1 MLLFV
6 LVNLTPVQ
14 NYIARRAT
22 SILADK
28 LKTKVSIDH
37 VRIDLLN
44 HLVIEGLYI
53 EDHAQDTLLYAGH
66 AEVRITD
73 WFFLKKG
80 TPVLSYIGL
89 HNSYVHLYRTPA
101 SAEWNYQF
109 VADAFSSGPKKEQT
123 NTSSNFEI
131 DLKKVDLQNVR
142 FHMDDGWGGNDMDF
156 DLGSLLVKADEVDLK
171 KKVIALNSIAIENT
185 VISMDDYP
193 GGKPPTPRKP
203 RSNTIDTSAFNGD
216 NWAISLKGLSL
227 KECTFNLKSDDKTP
241 TPNEFDPAHLGISK
255 INLEAEGIHIT
266 GDTLKA
272 DLKHLSAKE
281 RCGLV
286 IKEMHSKI
294 SVSPNAS
301 ICDKLYLETANS
313 KLQRYYAMHYKRFP
327 DFQDYI
333 EQVVMDA
340 HLSNSVV
347 DVRDVAYFAPQLR
360 QYPSV
365 VKLSGDIHGTVS
377 KIKGQH
383 LLLNDGST
391 SIKGDLAMTGLP
403 DIYHTLIEFSNGEIM
418 TTGAGIIKYAPSL
431 KDDPNIAVDKIL
443 YAYFKGNFKG
453 YIENFAANGV
463 LTSNLGTI
471 RSDVK
476 LDIPKFV
483 SDNAAYSGTISTDNF
498 DLGTLLKQPELG
510 TLSFHGTVKGTAF
523 DPNKAQ
529 LTLDATISNLGF
541 HNYKYQNITA
551 QGTLEKKKFSGK
563 VFIDDPNLAL
573 AFYGNLDFSQDLA
586 SIDAKANLLSSNF
599 KALNFTKDSM
609 LASADFDL
617 DCKGTNI
624 DNFTGFA
631 RLYNINLIRNRH
643 RLDIDSIY
651 LNSTEE
657 NGHKTLSVESNAV
670 AANIEGNYKLSSLPY
685 SVQYYVSGYLPNYI
699 KPPVHA
705 APDQDLTFTVQTRKV
720 DSLFAVLLPAVK
732 GFNNASI
739 SGRLNTQQQL
749 LSLNAKIPY
758 GILGNFRMSNIELD
772 GKGDFRRLGI
782 NAKAGNVLMGDSLLN
797 ISMNVDASIGNDSF
811 RFKIATASPD
821 AYGTATLNGIGKA
834 SGDSLYLSML
844 PSEFYL
850 NQDKW
855 EIPGGCNITY
865 AQNYLMIKGLALNS
879 GLQHISVNTKDE
891 STVQSLLINTE
902 NLDISEIGALA
913 GLASYQPDGRI
924 NSDIEVKHL
933 FGDITAN
940 GQLKATDV
948 KLGEDTVG
956 NINITGNYD
965 AKKRIIFLDQQSGI
979 YRGSAS
985 LNVYGKIIS
994 DSTSA
999 QKLDGGIQFN
1009 NAPLAWLSPF
1019 MTGYIS
1025 NISGE
1030 LNGALKIGGTGIEP
1044 DVDGTVNLREAGTKL
1059 DFLGTYYRIPNADIT
1074 VSNKK
1079 IDLGEVK
1086 LYDVHNNQAILTGS
1100 ISHQRFKKMRLNF
1113 QLTTPQFEVLNLQDY
1128 ENPLFYGNLIAKV
1141 DQFRI
1146 TGPVNDLRMDITA
1159 TPVKKSHLY
1168 FPMTQTTDVGSYSYV
1183 SFKKY
1188 GENQIQYKKAN
1199 KSKLTLNINANMT
1212 PEAEVTLLIDPATG
1226 DAINAKGYGNIL
1238 LQIPLGGDIKMFGP
1252 YTVEEGDYTFTLAQL
1267 YFRRKFIINNGSKIN
1282 FNGSVAQTGL
1292 GVDATYTTTAR
1303 LYDLLSASEQ
1313 QAMPANEASDAKT
1326 AQNVDVIL
1334 HMNGTLQE
1342 PKLTFNVELPDRRS
1356 IGTYAYSKLERINQS
1371 DRELFDQVASLL
1383 LIGSFIPPEGLG
1395 ASSSGAAVSGAINN
1409 VSQIISSS
1417 ASSQLTNIVNKL
1429 LGNQDLSIDL
1439 QYKNYNLS
1447 DPSASTTD
1455 INRNELSLG
1464 VKKNLLK
1471 DRLIVEVGG
1480 AYDWGRP
1487 TSNTTTNFNLA
1498 GDFRIQYLLTENG
1511 NLRFNVFN
1519 TSNYDVLTDKNVD
1532 RRGIGLSWR
1541 RSFDNLSDFLG
1552 MNKNQPSPEPIQD
1565 TGKKNTTEG
1574 TD

>member
-1 MLLFV
+1 
-6 LVNLTPVQ
+6 
-14 NYIARRAT
+14 
-22 SILADK
+22 
-28 LKTKVSIDH
+28 

-80 TPVLSYIGL
+80 KPVLSYIGL
-89 HNSYVHLYRTPA
+89 NNSYAHLYRTPA
-101 SAEWNYQF
+101 SDIWNYQF
-109 VADAFSSGPKKEQT
+109 VIDAFDTGPKKKKT
-123 NTSSNFEI
+123 NQSTEFEI

-142 FHMDDGWGGNDMDF
+142 FHMDDGWVGNDMDF
-156 DLGSLLVKADEVDLK
+156 DVGSLLVSADEVDLK
-171 KKVIALNSIAIENT
+171 KKILDVNSITLENT
-185 VISMDDYP
+185 MISMDDYQ
-193 GGKPPTPRKP
+193 GGRPAGIKKTK
-203 RSNTIDTSAFNGD
+203 SNVIDTSAFNTG
-216 NWAISLKGLSL
+216 NWAIKLGELSLKG
-227 KECTFNLKSDDKTP
+227 CAFYLKSDQKEP
-241 TPNEFDPAHLGISK
+241 EANEFDAAHMGISK
-255 INLEAEGIHIT
+255 INLQAKDLAIK
-266 GDTLKA
+266 GDTLTA
-272 DLKHLSAKE
+272 DLKHLAANE

-286 IKEMHSKI
+286 IKDMRAKI

-301 ICDKLYLETANS
+301 ICDKLYLQTDKS
-313 KLQRYYAMHYKRFP
+313 RLQNYYAMRYSRFP

-333 EQVVMDA
+333 NKVVMEA

-365 VKLSGDIHGTVS
+365 VKLAGDIKGTVS
-377 KIKGQH
+377 KITGRH

-403 DIYHTLIEFSNGEIM
+403 DINHTLIEFRDGEVM
-418 TTGAGIIKYAPSL
+418 TTGAGIIKYAPAL
-431 KDDPNIAVDKIL
+431 KNDPNIAIDKIM

-471 RSDVK
+471 RSDVT
-476 LDIPKFV
+476 LDIPKFIL
-483 SDNAAYSGTISTDNF
+483 DNAAYAGNISTDNF
-498 DLGTLLKQPELG
+498 DLGTLLRQPELG
-510 TLSFHGTVKGTAF
+510 TISFHGTVKGNAF
-523 DPNKAQ
+523 DPNKAA
-529 LTLDATISNLGF
+529 LTLNATISNVGF

-551 QGTLEKKKFSGK
+551 EGTLEKKKFSGK
-563 VFIDDPNLAL
+563 VIIDDPNLAL
-573 AFYGNLDFSQDLA
+573 AFYGNLDFSQELA
-586 SIDAKANLLSSNF
+586 SIDAKANLLSSDF
-599 KALNFTKDSM
+599 KALNFTKDSFQ
-609 LASADFDL
+609 ASADFDL
-617 DCKGTNI
+617 DCKGNNI
-624 DNFTGFA
+624 DNFTGYA
-631 RLYNINLIRNRH
+631 KLYNINMLRNHH
-643 RLDIDSIY
+643 RLDIDSVY
-651 LNSTEE
+651 LRSTEAD
-657 NGHKTLSVESNAV
+657 GHKTLLVQSNAV
-670 AANIEGNYKLSSLPY
+670 AANIEGNYKLSGLPY
-685 SVQYYVSGYLPNYI
+685 SVQYFVSGYLPNYI
-699 KPPVHA
+699 KPPLYA
-705 APDQDLTFTVQTRKV
+705 APEQDLTFTVTTRNI
-720 DSLFAVLLPAVK
+720 DSLLAVLLPSVK
-732 GFNNASI
+732 GFDNAVI
-739 SGRLNTQQQL
+739 SGKLNTMQQS
-749 LSLNAKIPY
+749 LSLNAHVPY
-758 GILGNFRMSNIELD
+758 GIVGNFRMTNIKLD
-772 GKGDFRRLGI
+772 GNGGLRKLGL
-782 NAKAGNVLMGDSLLN
+782 NAEAANILMGDSLLN
-797 ISMNVDASIGNDSF
+797 ISMKVNADIGNDSF

-834 SGDSLYLSML
+834 SGDSLYLAML

-855 EIPGGCNITY
+855 EIPDGCRIVFS
-865 AQNYLMIKGLALNS
+865 QNYLMIKDLALRS
-879 GLQHISVNTKDE
+879 GLQHITVNTQDE
-891 STVQSLLINTE
+891 TTLQSLLINTE
-902 NLDISEIGALA
+902 NLDIAEIGALA
-913 GLASYQPDGRI
+913 GLAAYQPDGRI
-924 NSDIEVKHL
+924 NASIKMDHL
-933 FGDITAN
+933 FQDLSAS

-948 KLGEDTVG
+948 KLGNDTVG
-956 NINITGNYD
+956 NVNITGNYD
-965 AKKRIIFLDQQSGI
+965 AKKRIIFLDHQTGI
-979 YRGSAS
+979 YRGASS

-994 DSTSA
+994 DSTST

-1019 MTGYIS
+1019 MNGYLS
-1025 NISGE
+1025 NLAGS
-1030 LNGALKIGGTGIEP
+1030 LNGSVKIGGTGIEP
-1044 DVDGTVNLREAGTKL
+1044 DVDGTVNLSNAGTKL
-1059 DFLGTYYRIPNADIT
+1059 DFLGTYYRIPSADIT
-1074 VSNKK
+1074 VNNKK
-1079 IDLGEVK
+1079 IDLGEIK

-1113 QLTTPQFEVLNLQDY
+1113 QLTTPEFEVLNLKDY
-1128 ENPLFYGNLIAKV
+1128 DNPLFYGNLIAQV

-1159 TPVKKSHLY
+1159 TPIKKSHLY
-1168 FPMTQTTDVGSYSYV
+1168 FPMNQTSDVGTYSYV

-1188 GENQIQYKKAN
+1188 GESQIPYKKVN
-1199 KSKLTLNINANMT
+1199 RNKLTLNINANLT
-1212 PEAEVTLLIDPATG
+1212 PEGEITLLLDPSTG

-1252 YTVEEGDYTFTLAQL
+1252 YTVESGDYTFTFKQL
-1267 YFRRKFIINNGSKIN
+1267 FFKRKFIINQGSKIE

-1292 GVDATYTTTAR
+1292 NVDATYTTTAR
-1303 LYDLLSASEQ
+1303 LYDLLSSSEQ
-1313 QAMPANEASDAKT
+1313 QSMPSNELSDAKT

-1334 HMNGTLQE
+1334 HMNGNLQE
-1342 PKLTFNVELPDRRS
+1342 PKLTFNVDLPDRRS
-1356 IGTYAYSKLERINQS
+1356 IGTYAYTKLERINQS

-1383 LIGSFIPPEGLG
+1383 LIGSFIPPEGIVG
-1395 ASSSGAAVSGAINN
+1395 GNTAVSGAINN
-1409 VSQIISSS
+1409 ISQIISSG

-1447 DPSASTTD
+1447 DPTNAAD

-1498 GDFRIQYLLTENG
+1498 GDFRVQYLLTENG

-1519 TSNYDVLTDKNVD
+1519 NSNYDVLTDKNVD

-1552 MNKNQPSPEPIQD
+1552 INKNPPNPGAIQD
-1565 TGKKNTTEG
+1565 TGKKNSTEG